1 MCTLA
6 IFRDVSERYPLVI
19 AANRDEFMGRPSLSP
34 APLAEDPGIVAG
46 RDLRAGGT
54 WFGCRVDG
62 AFLAAG
68 LLNRRTATQSGG
80 ARNPS
85 QSFPRRPPGVAAPVS
100 RGALCLAAL
109 VHRSVG
115 GALTELRARRLEAFD
130 PFNLLLVDRERGVVV
145 DNRDGCHET
154 ELRSGLSVLTNLDVN
169 DPRCPRLAS
178 AHSGFDR
185 VAPVLVAD
193 RDEPEIV
200 EALAEVLRDH
210 AGSADASGA
219 DPFARVCVHAEG
231 YGTRSSS
238 IVLLRRDGAV
248 AYFHVD
254 EAPCR
259 APFRK
264 VMPSVSTEPR
274 R

>member
-6 IFRDVSERYPLVI
+6 VFRDVSERYPLVI
-19 AANRDEFMGRPSLSP
+19 AANRDEFLERPSLSP
-34 APLAEDPGIVAG
+34 APLVEDAGIIAG

-68 LLNRRTATQSGG
+68 LLNRRVSVRAGTRGPVQRSSGG
-80 ARNPS
+80 
-85 QSFPRRPPGVAAPVS
+85 AAPVS

-109 VHRSVG
+109 AHRSVG
-115 GALTELRARRLEAFD
+115 AALAELRVRRLEDFD

-154 ELRSGLSVLTNLDVN
+154 ELRTGLSVLTNIDVN

-178 AHSGFDR
+178 AHAGFERATPALTGGRPED
-185 VAPVLVAD
+185 
-193 RDEPEIV
+193 EIV
-200 EALAEVLRDH
+200 EALATVLRDH
-210 AGSADASGA
+210 RGSADASGT
-219 DPFARVCVHAEG
+219 DPFARVCVHADG

-238 IVLLRRDGAV
+238 IVLLRRDGTV
-248 AYFHVD
+248 AYFHAD

-259 APFRK
+259 ASFRRIT
-264 VMPSVSTEPR
+264 PSASTEPQR
-274 R
+274 